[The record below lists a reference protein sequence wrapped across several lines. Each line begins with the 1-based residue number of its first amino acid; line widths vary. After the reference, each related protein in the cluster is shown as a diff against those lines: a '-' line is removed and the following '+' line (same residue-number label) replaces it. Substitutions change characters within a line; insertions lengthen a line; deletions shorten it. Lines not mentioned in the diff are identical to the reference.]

1 MSLAKFQFSLNGTN
15 GCEANVETKEHEPNQ
30 LNYQI
35 KQANQHTNQN
45 NKTYPQ
51 NLITNSFS
59 DLKTNRCASFHLMLS
74 IITQTDFPLPLNYP
88 KSLSWSTHDVI
99 Y

>member
-45 NKTYPQ
+45 NKTS
-51 NLITNSFS
+51 TE
-59 DLKTNRCASFHLMLS
+59 
-74 IITQTDFPLPLNYP
+74 LNN
-88 KSLSWSTHDVI
+88 KFI
-99 Y
+99 Q